1 MKPRNAL
8 TYPCR
13 VAAIVGLAFGLAACA
28 SAGAKNWSKP
38 GVSDNQR
45 ASDYGECRSET
56 RAISKQNDD
65 IDQDITASRGSD
77 WRKLGQYN
85 SQSSQLSGA
94 DADYAAQV
102 MRDCMKDKGY
112 RAL

>member
-13 VAAIVGLAFGLAACA
+13 AAAIVGLVLGLAACA
-28 SAGAKNWSKP
+28 SGAKNWSKP
-38 GVSDNQR
+38 GVSDSQR
-45 ASDYGECRSET
+45 ASDYAQCRSEM
-56 RAISKQNDD
+56 RAVSKQSAD
-65 IDQDITASRGSD
+65 IDQDITASRGGD
-77 WRKLGQYN
+77 WRKYGQYD
-85 SQSSQLSGA
+85 SQSSQVSGA